1 MRYNV
6 KQLDKKVWVIYLIFN
21 INESS
26 GYKYCLINMHEQSD
40 KIYNYVVDQYLF
52 NILLIA
58 LCVGS
63 RYTFL
68 SQKLN
73 THAHVSNAGGISV

>member
-26 GYKYCLINMHEQSD
+26 GVSGYKYCLINMHEYSD
-40 KIYNYVVDQYLF
+40 KVYNCVIDQNLF
-52 NILLIA
+52 DILLIA
-58 LCVGS
+58 LCIGS
-63 RYTFL
+63 RYTHFYH
-68 SQKLN
+68 KN
-73 THAHVSNAGGISV
+73 

>member
-26 GYKYCLINMHEQSD
+26 IIGGGMAGVLQVLIHGSSH
-40 KIYNYVVDQYLF
+40 
-52 NILLIA
+52 LI
-58 LCVGS
+58 GS
-63 RYTFL
+63 
-68 SQKLN
+68 K
-73 THAHVSNAGGISV
+73 